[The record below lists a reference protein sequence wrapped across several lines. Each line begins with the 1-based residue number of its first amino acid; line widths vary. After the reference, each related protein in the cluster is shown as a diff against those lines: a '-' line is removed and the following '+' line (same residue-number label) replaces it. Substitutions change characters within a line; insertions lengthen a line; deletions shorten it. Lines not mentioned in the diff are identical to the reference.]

1 MSAIRV
7 SELRQKDV
15 VNVADGRRLGLISDL
30 ELDLEA
36 GRVTAL
42 VIAGPAR
49 LFGLLGR
56 ERDVVIPW
64 PAIQKIGQDVILVR
78 LEASG

>member
-15 VNVADGRRLGLISDL
+15 VNVADGRRLGLIGDL
-30 ELDLEA
+30 ELDLET

-42 VIAGPAR
+42 VIAGTAR
-49 LFGLLGR
+49 FLGLLGR
-56 ERDVVIPW
+56 DRDTVIPW
-64 PAIQKIGQDVILVR
+64 PAIVKIGQDVILVR
-78 LEASG
+78 LESSG